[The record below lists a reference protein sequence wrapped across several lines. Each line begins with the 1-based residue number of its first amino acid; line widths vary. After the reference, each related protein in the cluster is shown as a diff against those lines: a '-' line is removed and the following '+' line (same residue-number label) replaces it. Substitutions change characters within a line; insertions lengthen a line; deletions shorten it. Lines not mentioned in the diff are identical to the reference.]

1 MKKTTIVMAFALAA
15 PLLFAQESAKPAQD
29 APKPAPAAAAQGDP
43 VIMRMGATEIR
54 ASEFEQAL
62 EALPAEYRGYA
73 DGPGKRQFAEDY
85 LRLRVLA
92 ATAEKEGLASDPKV
106 KAQLKLLRENT
117 LANAQLE
124 KMRGS
129 IKIEEAESKKVYEE
143 RKGQMERAKARHILI
158 AFEGSP
164 AAPPTGALKEEDAKK
179 KADEIRAKI
188 AGGADFAELAK
199 SESNDPGSGA
209 RGGDLGQFAR
219 GQMVPEFD
227 AAVFAAKPGELTP
240 VVRTQFGYHVIQV
253 QEKGVTPFEE
263 VREQIETEMR
273 QQKLEALVQA
283 AQSTA
288 KAALVD
294 EYFGAPE
301 TPAQPAAAPAPG
313 N

>member
-1 MKKTTIVMAFALAA
+1 MKKTMIVMAFALAA
-15 PLLFAQESAKPAQD
+15 PLLAQEATRPAQE
-29 APKPAPAAAAQGDP
+29 ATKAAPAAATQADP
-43 VIMRMGATEIR
+43 VIMKMGEIEIH

-62 EALPAEYRGYA
+62 EALPAEYRGDA
-73 DGPGKRQFAEDY
+73 NGPGKRQFAEDY

-92 ATAEKEGLASDPKV
+92 ATAEKEGLANDPKV

-129 IKIEEAESKKVYEE
+129 IKIEEAESKKIYEE
-143 RKGQMERAKARHILI
+143 RKGQMEQAKARHILI

-179 KADEIRAKI
+179 KAEEIRAKI

-199 SESNDPGSGA
+199 TESNDPGSGA
-209 RGGDLGQFAR
+209 RGGDLGQFSR

-227 AAVFAAKPGELTP
+227 QAVFAAKAGELTP

-253 QEKGVTPFEE
+253 QEKGVKPFEE
-263 VREQIETEMR
+263 VREQIETELR
-273 QQKLEALVQA
+273 QQKLEALVEG

-288 KAALVD
+288 KATLVD

-301 TPAQPAAAPAPG
+301 PPVKPAAAPAPG
-313 N
+313 K

>member
-1 MKKTTIVMAFALAA
+1 MIVMAFALAA
-15 PLLFAQESAKPAQD
+15 PLLAQEAAKPAQD
-29 APKPAPAAAAQGDP
+29 APKAAPAAATQADP
-43 VIMRMGATEIR
+43 VIMKMGATEIR

-62 EALPAEYRGYA
+62 EALPPEYRGYA
-73 DGPGKRQFAEDY
+73 NGPGKRQFAEDY

-92 ATAEKEGLASDPKV
+92 ATAEKDGLANEPKV

-124 KMRGS
+124 KMRNS
-129 IKIEEAESKKVYEE
+129 IKIEEAESKKIYEE
-143 RKGQMERAKARHILI
+143 RKGQMEQAKARHILI

-179 KADEIRAKI
+179 KAEEIRAKI

-199 SESNDPGSGA
+199 TESNDPGSGA

-227 AAVFAAKPGELTP
+227 QAVFAAKPGDLTP
-240 VVRTQFGYHVIQV
+240 VVRTQFGYHIIQV
-253 QEKGVTPFEE
+253 QEKGVKPFEE
-263 VREQIETEMR
+263 VREQIETELR
-273 QQKLEALVQA
+273 QQKLEALVQG

-288 KAALVD
+288 KATLVD

-301 TPAQPAAAPAPG
+301 APAKPAVAPAPG

>member
-1 MKKTTIVMAFALAA
+1 MKKTMIVMAFALAA
-15 PLLFAQESAKPAQD
+15 PLLVAQEA
-29 APKPAPAAAAQGDP
+29 APPAAKQADP
-43 VIMRMGATEIR
+43 VIMKMGATEIH

-62 EALPAEYRGYA
+62 EALPAEYRTYA
-73 DGPGKRQFAEDY
+73 SGPGKRQFAEDY

-92 ATAEKEGLASDPKV
+92 AAAEKEGLDAQPKV

-124 KMRGS
+124 KMRDS
-129 IKIEEAESKKVYEE
+129 IKVEEADSKKVYEE
-143 RKGQMERAKARHILI
+143 RKTQMERAKARHILI

-164 AAPPTGALKEEDAKK
+164 AAPAEGALTDEAAKT
-179 KADEIRAKI
+179 KAEEIRAKI

-199 SESNDPGSGA
+199 AESHDTGSGA
-209 RGGDLGQFAR
+209 RGGDLGQFGR

-227 AAVFAAKPGELTP
+227 QAVFAAKPGELTP

-253 QEKGVTPFEE
+253 QEKDAVPFED
-263 VREQIETEMR
+263 VRETLEGELR

-288 KAALVD
+288 KASLVD

-301 TPAQPAAAPAPG
+301 APKQPAPAPAPG